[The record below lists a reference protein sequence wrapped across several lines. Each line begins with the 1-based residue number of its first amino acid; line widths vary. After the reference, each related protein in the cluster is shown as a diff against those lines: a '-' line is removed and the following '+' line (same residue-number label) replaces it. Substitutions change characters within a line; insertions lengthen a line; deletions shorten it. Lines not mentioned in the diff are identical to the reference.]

1 MLTSKTAAAMDIA
14 TETKVMLG
22 ETVSFPSSSGRLF
35 DGYFSPGR
43 SWKFSKSDLI
53 DARGRRL
60 FETTAMACSAD
71 AYPFQIP
78 LEATTGPEVQADGHK
93 MLMLSSYD
101 YLGLISD
108 PRINGAAIDAIKK
121 YGTGTGGA
129 RLLTG
134 TTDQHQQMEQD
145 LATFRGTEAAITFS
159 SGYAANL
166 AVIGALFG
174 PADRVIMDALCH
186 RSLTDACRFAGVQ
199 LQRFEHND
207 MESLQREI
215 ESGPPANRTLII
227 TDGVFSMDGDICLL
241 PEIIEIKKRFGCFL
255 LVDDA
260 HGTGVLGAHGRGVDE
275 HFGVAASEV
284 DIWTGSL
291 AKAIPSTGGFVAGSQ
306 ELAIFLQHA
315 SSPYIFSAALS
326 PASVAAIR
334 EGLSI
339 LALEPERVARIEQ
352 NASFLRCGLQNLGY
366 DTGLSETA
374 VIPVILKDEVT
385 AALFAR
391 RLRDHGI
398 LAAPVLFPAVPQGSA
413 RLRLCVTA
421 AHTRAHLEFALE
433 AFSKMANG

>member
-1 MLTSKTAAAMDIA
+1 MTSKTAVPMNIP
-14 TETKVMLG
+14 TETKIMQE
-22 ETVSFPSSSGRLF
+22 ETLSFPSSGGQLF
-35 DGYFSPGR
+35 DGYFS
-43 SWKFSKSDLI
+43 SAKSSKFGKSDLI

-60 FETTAMACSAD
+60 FETTAMACNAD

-78 LEATTGPEVQADGHK
+78 LETRTGPEVEADGHS

-101 YLGLISD
+101 YLGLIGD
-108 PRINGAAIDAIKK
+108 PRIDAAAIEAIRK

-145 LATFRGTEAAITFS
+145 LAAFLGTEAAVTYS

-199 LQRFEHND
+199 LQRFQHND
-207 MESLQREI
+207 AKSLQQEI
-215 ESGPPANRTLII
+215 ENGPSANRTLII

-260 HGTGVLGAHGRGVDE
+260 HATGVLGAHGRGVDE
-275 HFGVAASEV
+275 HFGIAASEV

-326 PASVAAIR
+326 PASVAAVR

-339 LALEPERVARIEQ
+339 LTNEPERVARIEQ
-352 NASFLRCGLQNLGY
+352 NGRFLRGGLRNLGY
-366 DTGLSETA
+366 ETGLSETA
-374 VIPVILKDEVT
+374 VIPVILNDEVT
-385 AALFAR
+385 TALFAR
-391 RLRDHGI
+391 RLRDYGI
-398 LAAPVLFPAVPQGSA
+398 LAAPVMFPAVPQGSA

-421 AHTRAHLEFALE
+421 AHTQAHLEFALE
-433 AFSKMANG
+433 VFKKMGK

>member
-1 MLTSKTAAAMDIA
+1 MTSKTAAPMYISPEMKDINGKRA
-14 TETKVMLG
+14 
-22 ETVSFPSSSGRLF
+22 SFPSSSGRLF
-35 DGYFSPGR
+35 DGYFSSTR
-43 SWKFSKSDLI
+43 KWKFGKSDLV

-60 FETTAMACSAD
+60 FETTARACHAD

-78 LEATTGPEVQADGHK
+78 LQGRTGPEVQADGHS

-101 YLGLISD
+101 YLGLIGD
-108 PRINGAAIDAIKK
+108 PRIDNAAMEAIKK

-145 LATFRGTEAAITFS
+145 LAAFRGTEAAITFS
-159 SGYAANL
+159 SGYAANV

-174 PADRVIMDALCH
+174 PADRVIMDTLCH

-199 LQRFEHND
+199 LQRFQHND
-207 MESLQREI
+207 PESLQREI
-215 ESGPPANRTLII
+215 ENGPAANRTLII

-241 PEIIEIKKRFGCFL
+241 PEIMEIKKKFGCFL

-260 HGTGVLGAHGRGVDE
+260 HATGVLGAHGRGVDE
-275 HFGVAASEV
+275 HFGIAASEV

-352 NASFLRCGLQNLGY
+352 NASFLRCGLQKLGF

-385 AALFAR
+385 TALFAR
-391 RLRDHGI
+391 RLRDHGV
-398 LAAPVLFPAVPQGSA
+398 LAAPVLFPAVPQDSA

-433 AFSKMANG
+433 VFSKMADF